1 MIKTVFIVSGTLS
14 LIIGIIGVAV
24 PGIPATPFFLLTAG
38 LYIKSSDRLYRKLT
52 ENRIIG
58 GYITDYHKK
67 KGMTKRSKL
76 AAIWLMWG
84 MIAISCIFFIKLLSI
99 RLAVLSA
106 GIIGT
111 VVMGFIVPTVK
122 NSDNEI

>member
-1 MIKTVFIVSGTLS
+1 MIKAVFIVSGTLS